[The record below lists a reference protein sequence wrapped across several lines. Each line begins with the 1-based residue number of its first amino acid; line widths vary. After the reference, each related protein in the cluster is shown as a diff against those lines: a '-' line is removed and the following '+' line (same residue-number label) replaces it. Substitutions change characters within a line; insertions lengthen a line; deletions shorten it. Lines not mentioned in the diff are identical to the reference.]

1 MNRTALPLALTAC
14 GLLACGPR
22 PAPAPTTPPEQS
34 RAEKP
39 PQVDV
44 AAPPLPAAPALER
57 TVRTGRLAQDENLAH
72 ALLRLGADAEAT
84 RQILLALSGSLDF
97 RKIRV
102 GDELALTTE
111 GGALSAVSY
120 RRSPVDAWRATRQ
133 GAGWSAAKRVVAV
146 EKRVAR
152 VEVHIAGSLYESLAR
167 TGADPEL
174 SLALA
179 DVFAWDVDFYSDVQ
193 PGDTVRAL
201 VEEERVQGKLVRTG
215 EVLAAEYVGRTVGD
229 KKVFRF
235 TDASGEA
242 SYFGPDGA
250 SARKT
255 FLKSPLKYAHITS
268 TFGMRFHPVL
278 KYEKAH
284 EGVDYGAAPGT
295 PVWAVGDGLVTFAA
309 PKGPNGNMVCL
320 KHRNGLETC
329 YCHLQG
335 FGAGIRAGVHVA
347 QKRVIGYVGTT
358 GRSTGPHLHYA
369 LKQGGHFLNPLTQKF
384 PRADPVPAAEL
395 AAFHRAVDP
404 LAAALQPTE
413 LAQAGEPVLQ

>member
-1 MNRTALPLALTAC
+1 M
-14 GLLACGPR
+14 
-22 PAPAPTTPPEQS
+22 
-34 RAEKP
+34 
-39 PQVDV
+39 
-44 AAPPLPAAPALER
+44 
-57 TVRTGRLAQDENLAH
+57 
-72 ALLRLGADAEAT
+72 
-84 RQILLALSGSLDF
+84 
-97 RKIRV
+97 
-102 GDELALTTE
+102 GDELAATFQ
-111 GGALSAVSY
+111 GGVLDAVAY
-120 RRSPVDAWRATRQ
+120 RRPPIDAWRAVRT
-133 GAGWSAAKRVVAV
+133 GTGWSAQKRAVQV
-146 EKRVAR
+146 EKKVER
-152 VEVHIAGSLYESLAR
+152 VEVQIAGSLYESLAR

-179 DVFAWDVDFYSDVQ
+179 EVFAWDVDFYSDVQ

-201 VEEERVQGKLVRTG
+201 VETERVQGKVVRYG
-215 EVLAAEYVGRTVGD
+215 EVQAAEYVGHTVGD

-235 TDASGEA
+235 VDASGEA
-242 SYFGPDGA
+242 SYFGPDGQ

-268 TFGMRFHPVL
+268 TFGMRMHPVL

-284 EGVDYGAAPGT
+284 EGVDYGAPPGT

-329 YCHLQG
+329 YCHLKG
-335 FGAGIRAGVHVA
+335 FGAGIRAGVRVA

-384 PRADPVPAAEL
+384 PRADPVPQAEL
-395 AAFHRAVDP
+395 PAFHRQVDP
-404 LAAALQPTE
+404 LASALQPT
-413 LAQAGEPVLQ
+413 LMAQAAEPLLQ